1 MVKHTQ
7 TIRIVCI
14 RVSTPLKNITT
25 PFLPSPFLSALL
37 DWMLL
42 VSGWYQRFSFAREI
56 SVFLKLLVMSI
67 HVEALCWATGFMKE
81 NGMLP
86 YPVEQ
91 SFQKDF
97 RFFSTSSYVA
107 VRNLKLLVLLFRE
120 SIYEIMTSLLAR
132 LFPTSPL
139 VIYLFWIDNLQMLVS
154 I

>member
-7 TIRIVCI
+7 TICIVCI
-14 RVSTPLKNITT
+14 GVSTPLKNTTT

-67 HVEALCWATGFMKE
+67 HGEALCWATGFMKE

-86 YPVEQ
+86 YPVD
-91 SFQKDF
+91 SHFKKT